1 MNKVALITGSTRG
14 IGRTMLESF
23 AKNGYN
29 VVVTGKTLVESDKT
43 PGTVYSVAEE
53 IAGKYDVKALSGHLN
68 IKNECNISNVVNQ
81 VISLF
86 GRIDVLI
93 NNAGA
98 LWWDNIMNTPHNK
111 YDLVNN
117 INVRG
122 SYLISRECIPHM
134 VKNEDGGHIIMHSP
148 PLPEP
153 TDISMYKNKI
163 AYMVSKYGMTMTA
176 MGLSEELKG
185 TNIRVNSIWPH
196 TPIKSNAVINFG
208 LGDEKS
214 WRTPDIM
221 ADAVYSICQED
232 SDFTGNQ
239 LIDEHYLISKGVNNF
254 DKYKCV
260 PDGEPLPL
268 DVVFENIKHRDYNF
282 TEK

>member
-23 AKNGYN
+23 ARNGYN
-29 VVVTGKTLVESDKT
+29 VVVTGKTLVESNKT

-68 IKNECNISNVVNQ
+68 IKNESNISNVVNQ

-134 VKNEDGGHIIMHSP
+134 VKNEDGGHIIMIHH
-148 PLPEP
+148 LYLNLQ
-153 TDISMYKNKI
+153 ISQCIKI
-163 AYMVSKYGMTMTA
+163 K
-176 MGLSEELKG
+176 
-185 TNIRVNSIWPH
+185 
-196 TPIKSNAVINFG
+196 
-208 LGDEKS
+208 
-214 WRTPDIM
+214 
-221 ADAVYSICQED
+221 
-232 SDFTGNQ
+232 
-239 LIDEHYLISKGVNNF
+239 
-254 DKYKCV
+254 
-260 PDGEPLPL
+260 
-268 DVVFENIKHRDYNF
+268 
-282 TEK
+282 